1 MLLEVVKETNDFI
14 KTPGN
19 HTYTFD
25 VTNLSNGIYFYS
37 VKDGKGVTSRKIV
50 VSRKRFEYLLLQ

>member
-37 VKDGKGVTSRKIV
+37 VKDGKGVTSKKIV
-50 VSRKRFEYLLLQ
+50 ISK